1 VNFSLPFA
9 GRNLDGALRRW
20 ARRHAEGSAVEL
32 VHGDAENLPFPQVSF
47 DAVINVESAHCYGSI
62 ERFLA
67 EVHRVL
73 RPGG

>member
-1 VNFSLPFA
+1 
-9 GRNLDGALRRW
+9 
-20 ARRHAEGSAVEL
+20 L